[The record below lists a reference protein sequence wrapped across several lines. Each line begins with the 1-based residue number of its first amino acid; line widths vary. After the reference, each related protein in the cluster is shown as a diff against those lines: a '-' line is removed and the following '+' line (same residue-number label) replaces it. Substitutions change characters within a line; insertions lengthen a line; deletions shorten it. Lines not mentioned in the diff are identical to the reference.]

1 MPFSSFSNM
10 HAILIMGQTV
20 QISVKSILLGS
31 KIDFK
36 RYIYKLK
43 IKDEI
48 RSLMKPPTRSKN
60 VLTDFLNFM
69 WDKPKIP
76 TLIKFESE
84 EKRIEYNER
93 ILQRIG
99 LNVDKLSILNIHKI
113 GVEAPVSLIFN
124 ELLHWDG
131 DSTCWP
137 NYVAQ
142 VDRIDG
148 NLEQI
153 RILPFGWKKYPLR
166 LKSFFGIE
174 LIPLFYL
181 NSIRIKQT
189 PDPFDFDNARYLLY
203 DCSGGYPIG
212 FFSLYVRSS
221 IPELGETEHSQLISA
236 VGFNFYGKE
245 QSKTPKV
252 INRIWEAVHNRV
264 TANVLNRLKQLCEWR
279 LEKIESGIN

>member
-1 MPFSSFSNM
+1 MDTKE
-10 HAILIMGQTV
+10 AINKGLN
-20 QISVKSILLGS
+20 
-31 KIDFK
+31 
-36 RYIYKLK
+36 
-43 IKDEI
+43 
-48 RSLMKPPTRSKN
+48 PPSRSKN
-60 VLTDFLNFM
+60 LFTDFGYFMLN
-69 WDKPKIP
+69 KPKIS
-76 TLIKFESE
+76 TLIKFKSE

-113 GVEAPVSLIFN
+113 GVEAPVSLVFN
-124 ELLHWDG
+124 ELLNWNG

-137 NYVAQ
+137 NHIAKVE
-142 VDRIDG
+142 RING
-148 NLEQI
+148 EIEQI
-153 RILPFGWKKYPLR
+153 RILPFGWKKYPFG
-166 LKSFFGIE
+166 LKSFFGID

-181 NSIRIKQT
+181 NSIRIKKV

-203 DCSGGYPIG
+203 NCTGGYPIG

-221 IPELGETEHSQLISA
+221 ITELGETENSQLISA

-264 TANVLNRLKQLCEWR
+264 TAHVLNRLKQLCEWR